1 MDAWEKLAG
10 IDGVEFHQMT
20 RGDIVRHRLVQDI
33 VNAYEHAEQGNPDAP
48 PAGAAGERP
57 EDVGCVLRTHAV
69 AGNLIFI
76 PLP

>member
-33 VNAYEHAEQGNPDAP
+33 VNAYEHAEQGNPAHRLPERDR
-48 PAGAAGERP
+48 GGEKS
-57 EDVGCVLRTHAV
+57 
-69 AGNLIFI
+69 
-76 PLP
+76 